1 MSAQADGA
9 ADLSA
14 GMTGGRSGDLAKQ
27 PAQRLVIEMAGVSK
41 AYPPNNAPVLSDLN
55 LELRSGESLA
65 LVGRSGSGK
74 TTLLNLVAGLVAPDS
89 GRVVVAGKD
98 LAVLSENER
107 AVFRRSHLGIV
118 FQAFNLLPTLTVK
131 ENLQFPLALGGPA
144 LRRSGTDN
152 AQYLDEL
159 LNALGLTD
167 LADRLPADLSGG
179 EQQRVAV
186 ARALI
191 HRPALVLA
199 DEPTGNLDLDN
210 AHRVIE
216 LLVSQCRQRG
226 AALVLITHSS
236 ELSAQMDNTLSIAN
250 GALAPISG

>member
-1 MSAQADGA
+1 MSAQKDA
-9 ADLSA
+9 
-14 GMTGGRSGDLAKQ
+14 GDLLAGLAT
-27 PAQRLVIEMAGVSK
+27 PETNATDNPIVIEMTAVSK
-41 AYPPNNAPVLSDLN
+41 AYPPDNAPVLADLN
-55 LELRSGESLA
+55 LTLRAGESLA

-74 TTLLNLVAGLVAPDS
+74 STLLNLVAGLVSPDK

-98 LAVLSENER
+98 LAELSENER
-107 AVFRRSHLGIV
+107 AIFRRSHLGIV

-131 ENLQFPLALGGPA
+131 ENLQFPLALGGPQRQRA
-144 LRRSGTDN
+144 RTED

-159 LNALGLTD
+159 LNTLGLTK
-167 LADRLPADLSGG
+167 LADRLPTDLSGG

-199 DEPTGNLDLDN
+199 DEPTGNLDLEN

-216 LLVSQCRQRG
+216 LLVSECRQRG
-226 AALVLITHSS
+226 AALMLITHSS
-236 ELSAQMDNTLSIAN
+236 ELSAQMDNTLSITH
-250 GALAPISG
+250 GALAPIAN